1 MIRMRHRFFRLL
13 PLFVAALWLPL
24 QSIAATAM
32 PFCRHGEAHKTM
44 AMADDA
50 AVEHCAM
57 HDPRPTPADHGLSCD
72 DCGVCHLLAAGFIPT
87 AERAAAVLAVA
98 QDYRADVPLAPA
110 SATPEPPQQPPK
122 RLA

>member
-1 MIRMRHRFFRLL
+1 MHRRLFHLL
-13 PLFVAALWLPL
+13 PLFVAALWLPF
-24 QSIAATAM
+24 QAIAATAM
-32 PFCRHGEAHKTM
+32 PFCRHGEAHKM
-44 AMADDA
+44 ALPVADVA
-50 AVEHCAM
+50 AEHCAM
-57 HDPRPTPADHGLSCD
+57 HDPQPEPVDHGLGCD

-87 AERAAAVLAVA
+87 AEQATAILPLA